1 MGGMALLGPWQFPP
15 LGDAVG
21 KGPWWALSTASLR
34 LGLLEQKFCI
44 QARMVPSFSP
54 LQVEIPR
61 HRGRVTVSKGAAISP
76 GSLNPNV

>member
-21 KGPWWALSTASLR
+21 KGPWRALSTAFLQ
-34 LGLLEQKFCI
+34 LGLLGQKICI
-44 QARMVPSFSP
+44 QARTVPTLSP

-61 HRGRVTVSKGAAISP
+61 HRGRVTVSKGQQLAQAA
-76 GSLNPNV
+76 